1 MFDDR
6 GVFTMD
12 TKRFAAGI
20 SVPTEKAL
28 IRAWRDAAL
37 GTPAAGMRVKKAP
50 EPCGCGGG
58 GGGGGGG
65 EGGAGCR
72 CGVKKA
78 AEFILKGH
86 DAATTVV
93 VVLHED
99 YPRELP
105 VYGGEESADALAC
118 QVGNS
123 ASFFRRDFRD
133 FEEARRTVL
142 QPGAGRDPLWAGH
155 AVQMP
160 RLSPEPNRSFFL
172 S

>member
-1 MFDDR
+1 
-6 GVFTMD
+6 MD

-20 SVPTEKAL
+20 GVPTEKAL

-37 GTPAAGMRVKKAP
+37 GTPAAGLRVKKAP
-50 EPCGCGGG
+50 EPCGCGSSSS
-58 GGGGGGG
+58 GG
-65 EGGAGCR
+65 EGHACCK

-105 VYGGEESADALAC
+105 VFGGEESSDALAS
-118 QVGNS
+118 QVSPRAN
-123 ASFFRRDFRD
+123 F
-133 FEEARRTVL
+133 
-142 QPGAGRDPLWAGH
+142 DPLFVARNLRVR
-155 AVQMP
+155 ATCM
-160 RLSPEPNRSFFL
+160 
-172 S
+172 